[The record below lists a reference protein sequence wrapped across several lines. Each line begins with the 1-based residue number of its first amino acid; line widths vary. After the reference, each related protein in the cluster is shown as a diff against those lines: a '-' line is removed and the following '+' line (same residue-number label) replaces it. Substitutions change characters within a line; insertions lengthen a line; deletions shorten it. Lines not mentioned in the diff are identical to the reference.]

1 MPEQDHTAPVEPPV
15 VEAGGA
21 AAVPPPRHAEQSAH
35 RQAPPRE
42 ARAAAKRQ
50 AKLEQL
56 ERSRLRK
63 AERAAR
69 GPGAWRTWVLP
80 VLKLAVGAAIAIALV
95 KLAFFPDVEAVSAD
109 DGLVPGA
116 AFEEPLA
123 TVERG
128 SVENAVS
135 IEGMIVP
142 VEAVPVRST
151 HAGTVARVSAAD
163 GAQVAEGDVLYTVR
177 VETQGAPAADG
188 TVPPPTA
195 RVHSIVAPAAGT
207 LTGFAVL
214 VGQSVDVAGETGA
227 VQPPEHVVRAS
238 LGAAEQ
244 YRLTTQPESAT
255 VTIDGGPAPF
265 ECGAVAI
272 AQPVGEQITTGASA
286 TLTCAVPG
294 DVRVFVGLA
303 AKVELSAGSA
313 SDVLLL
319 PTTAV
324 LGSAETG
331 IAYRP
336 GADGAPE
343 EVPVE
348 LGLSDGRM
356 VEVRAGLSEGDA
368 VLQFVPGAADP
379 CADPMTADPMLCGF

>member
-1 MPEQDHTAPVEPPV
+1 MPEQDQTAPVEP
-15 VEAGGA
+15 
-21 AAVPPPRHAEQSAH
+21 AAVPPPLHGEAPVH
-35 RQAPPRE
+35 RQPSQRE

-50 AKLEQL
+50 ARLEQL

-109 DGLVPGA
+109 DGFAPGA

-151 HAGTVARVSAAD
+151 HSGTVARVSAAD
-163 GAQVAEGDVLYTVR
+163 GAQVAQGDVLYTVR

-265 ECGAVAI
+265 ECGSVRI
-272 AQPVGEQITTGASA
+272 AQPAGEQITTGASA
-286 TLTCAVPG
+286 TLTCAVPS

-336 GADGAPE
+336 GADGEPE

-379 CADPMTADPMLCGF
+379 CADPTTADPMVCGF